1 MKVLKFI
8 VLMSLTAAAFAQ
20 TPAVTTTQTDAQKAF
35 TQLKT
40 LAGKW
45 DAIVT
50 TEPKIPQMGDGDVA
64 QVTMSVRS
72 RGNSLVHEMYDPK
85 HPDDASHFDHPV
97 TMFYLDGDK
106 LFLTH
111 YCDAGNRPRMTARIS
126 PDGKT
131 IDFDFIDVTG
141 SLKYGHMQH
150 ALFTIIDADH
160 HTEDWTY
167 MMPGDKPVRA
177 HFEMKR
183 AQ

>member
-1 MKVLKFI
+1 MKVLKFV
-8 VLMSLTAAAFAQ
+8 VLMSLSAAAFAQ
-20 TPAVTTTQTDAQKAF
+20 TPAAKPTDAQKAF
-35 TQLKT
+35 TELKS

-45 DAIVT
+45 DATVT
-50 TEPKIPQMGDGDVA
+50 TEPKIPQMEQGMIA
-64 QVTMSVRS
+64 QVNMRVLS
-72 RGNSLVHEMYDPK
+72 RGNSLVHEMYDPV
-85 HPDDASHFDHPV
+85 HADEPSHFDHPV

-106 LFLTH
+106 LLLTH
-111 YCDAGNRPRMTARIS
+111 YCDAGNRPRMSGRVS

-131 IDFDFIDVTG
+131 IEFDFIDVSG

-167 MMPGDKPVRA
+167 MMPGDKPMRA